1 MSRSPIPGNKSNK
14 FSLSYR
20 QVCAYAFP
28 KKALKEFSKSKGKT
42 LLENEEDIE
51 ILRFLELGYEVRMI
65 EMSNVSIPV
74 DHHEDLQKVIQKL
87 QNA

>member
-1 MSRSPIPGNKSNK
+1 MILLRNVKNLSKLTLSNLD
-14 FSLSYR
+14 S
-20 QVCAYAFP
+20 
-28 KKALKEFSKSKGKT
+28 KALKEFSNSKGKT

-74 DHHEDLQKVIQKL
+74 DHQEDLQKVIKKL
-87 QNA
+87 QNV